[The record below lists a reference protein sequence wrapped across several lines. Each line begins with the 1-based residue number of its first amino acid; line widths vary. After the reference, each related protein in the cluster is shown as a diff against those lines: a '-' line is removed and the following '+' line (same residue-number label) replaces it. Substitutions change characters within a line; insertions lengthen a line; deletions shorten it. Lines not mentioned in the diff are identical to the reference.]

1 MTSRT
6 RPLVIS
12 KLDTY
17 MRERVPIIHSKRL
30 IDELF
35 VFIWNGSRAEA
46 QQGYNDDLTIS
57 FSTAL
62 WIRDTALKLR
72 QQGIELNRKA
82 LSLTTKS
89 SGVFKTTPQNAKNA
103 WRMQTGKGDEDLNWL
118 L

>member
-1 MTSRT
+1 M
-6 RPLVIS
+6 
-12 KLDTY
+12 
-17 MRERVPIIHSKRL
+17 

-57 FSTAL
+57 YSTAL
-62 WIRDTALKLR
+62 WVRDTALKLR

-82 LSLTTKS
+82 LSLTSKN
-89 SGVFKTTPQNAKNA
+89 SGVFKTSSAQAKNA
-103 WRMQTGKGDEDLNWL
+103 WKVNTGKGDEDISWL